1 MAQTYQQALDTIN
14 SFDDPY
20 LRALRDHGTQTWG
33 LEGIR
38 RVMDALGNPQKT
50 YPVIHIAGTKGKGST
65 AAFIAQGLI
74 ESGLKTGL
82 YTSPPLQSWRERIQ
96 VNRELIPEDDVI
108 TVVKDIMPVIEEMPL
123 TAFEVTTALALWYF
137 NRQAC
142 DVAVVEVGL
151 GGRLDATSIVDPLV
165 AVITNISMDH
175 TQLLGDTLMEIA
187 GEKAAIIKRGVP
199 VVSAPQREAARMVIE
214 KRARDQ
220 GSELT
225 LTGHDWTAKIDELGW
240 DGTMAR
246 IGQAR
251 RMVRVEIGLPGPFQV
266 ENATVALAALGEA
279 ERHGLAVTRQGRL
292 TGVATATWPGRLE
305 VVRDAPLLVLDGA
318 HNRHSVARLVEA
330 IIAIEE
336 AEGTHRRPIFVFGC
350 MADKDIDG
358 MLTELL
364 PATKRV
370 ILTSADHPRAA
381 QPEELLERAQ
391 KLVGGRKIE
400 LSIAPTTAAALEQ
413 ALELVSDGEMVCAA
427 GSLSI
432 VGEARDALGIAPGE
446 AATFSEHSS

>member
-1 MAQTYQQALDTIN
+1 MAQTYEQALDTIN

-38 RVMDALGNPQKT
+38 RVMEALGNPHDA
-50 YPVIHIAGTKGKGST
+50 YPVIHVAGTKGKGST

-96 VNRELIPEDDVI
+96 VNRELIPEDDVVALVEDI
-108 TVVKDIMPVIEEMPL
+108 LPVVEEMPL
-123 TAFEVTTALALWYF
+123 TAFEVTTALALWHF
-137 NRQAC
+137 ARQSC
-142 DVAVVEVGL
+142 DAAVVEVGL
-151 GGRLDATSIVDPLV
+151 GGRLDATSVVNPLV

-175 TQLLGDTLMEIA
+175 TQLLGDTLMQIA
-187 GEKAAIIKRGVP
+187 GEKAAIVKRGVP
-199 VVSAPQREAARMVIE
+199 VVSAPQREAARVVIE
-214 KRARDQ
+214 KQARDQ

-225 LTGHDWTAKIDELGW
+225 LTSHDWNARIDELGW
-240 DGTMAR
+240 DGTLAR

-251 RMVRVEIGLPGPFQV
+251 RMIRVEIGLPGPFQV

-279 ERHGLAVTRQGRL
+279 ERQGLAVTRQGRL
-292 TGVATATWPGRLE
+292 TGMATTKWPGRLE
-305 VVRDAPLLVLDGA
+305 VVRSDPLLVLDGA

-330 IIAIEE
+330 IQAIEE
-336 AEGTHRRPIFVFGC
+336 AEGTRRRPLFVFGC
-350 MADKDIDG
+350 MADKDVDG
-358 MLTELL
+358 MLGELL
-364 PATKRV
+364 PTTDQV

-381 QPEELLERAQ
+381 PAEELLERAQ
-391 KLVGGRKIE
+391 KLVGGRKVE
-400 LSIAPTTAAALEQ
+400 LTTAPSTAAGLEQ
-413 ALELVSDGEMVCAA
+413 ALERVRDGELICAT

-446 AATFSEHSS
+446 AAIPSRQSS